1 MSSAHRV
8 GMRGEEL
15 ALSFLSGLGYHLLE
29 KNYRC
34 RLGEIDLIMKDGQTL
49 VFIEVKTR
57 RSTLYG
63 SPQEAVGPAKQA
75 KIRRLAGYY
84 LLTKGIKEQQ
94 LRFDVVAIQFERKGK
109 HRVEHLKGV
118 F

>member
-1 MSSAHRV
+1 MSSQDL
-8 GMRGEEL
+8 GLQGEKL
-15 ALSFLSGLGYHLLE
+15 ALAYLSGLGYRFLA

-34 RLGEIDLIMKDGQTL
+34 RLGEIDLIMEEGPVL
-49 VFIEVKTR
+49 VFIEVKAR

-63 SPQEAVGPAKQA
+63 LPQEAVGRAKQA
-75 KIRRLAGYY
+75 KIRRLAQYY
-84 LLTKGIKEQQ
+84 LVTMNIKEQQ
-94 LRFDVVAIQFERKGK
+94 LRFDVVAILFDNKGR